1 MNIKPRYAL
10 NYGLRGRDPDDV
22 PEQVALVEKAYDT
35 AFVLDSSKLS
45 RIVAIAEERLTEAK
59 ITVAGKFEVL
69 MASGRRALLDH
80 QEDLY
85 RLDNTV
91 NDRVTN
97 LLFHAG
103 SQEPPSSS
111 FIEVE
116 FGPSYRG
123 DISLAVASADPGWAL
138 RVFAELDEQVER
150 TRAPSWVH
158 SLRSYIPFIAI
169 GTLLTLII
177 LAAVFYPRRFFT
189 TDRPS
194 WSPAPSE
201 IRELLARADHATSDS
216 SRLALLLEIRRRE
229 LAAQIVPATDRY
241 PKISSLPRE
250 LFQVLPLLI
259 IIGATGYMVIYCY
272 PRRVFAWGDIAENY
286 ANLVAR
292 RYWLWSAVIIALIL
306 GIVGNLFVSS
316 LTFPR

>member
-22 PEQVALVEKAYDT
+22 PEQVALVEKSYDT
-35 AFVLDSSKLS
+35 PFVLDSSKLS

-59 ITVAGKFEVL
+59 VTVAGKFEVL
-69 MASGRRALLDH
+69 LASGRRALLDH

-150 TRAPSWVH
+150 TKAPSWVH
-158 SLRSYIPFIAI
+158 SLRSYIPFIVFGA
-169 GTLLTLII
+169 LLIFIFLV
-177 LAAVFYPRRFFT
+177 AAFYSPRLFND
-189 TDRPS
+189 DRPS

-201 IRELLARADHATSDS
+201 IRELLARAGNATSDS

-229 LAAQIVPATDRY
+229 LAAQIVPTTNRH
-241 PKISSLPRE
+241 PKIPSLPRE

-259 IIGATGYMVIYCY
+259 IVGATGYVIIYCY
-272 PRRVFAWGDIAENY
+272 PRHVFAWGDIAGSY
-286 ANLVAR
+286 ATLVAR
-292 RYWLWSAVIIALIL
+292 RNWLWSVVIIALIL
-306 GIVGNLFVSS
+306 GILGNLFVSS
-316 LTFPR
+316 LTFLR